1 MIHAALRLRARVRP
15 SAAPLYPL
23 LRLQVRGSSSSSSS
37 SSSSGPGS
45 PAALVDPHAARRSDL
60 PARDLTLQDV
70 SVRYARSGGPGGQSV
85 NKLVSPS
92 QTPSRRPG

>member
-15 SAAPLYPL
+15 SAAPLCPL
-23 LRLQVRGSSSSSSS
+23 LRLQVRGSSSSSSR
-37 SSSSGPGS
+37 PGS

-92 QTPSRRPG
+92 RNPIWADARRPG